1 MGTVGAEIK
10 VSSIKNPELT
20 NVFPVKP
27 GVGQNIAMHV
37 LPSTRN
43 FFLALISTFLVHSPS
58 FIFSKS
64 SPYFLT
70 ILVLA
75 NAIYHLGLLNKIGH
89 HAHNHKQFQQVPV
102 VSAYEI

>member
-1 MGTVGAEIK
+1 MGTVDAEIK
-10 VSSIKNPELT
+10 VPSIKNPELT
-20 NVFPVKP
+20 NVFPVKL

-43 FFLALISTFLVHSPS
+43 IFLAPVSTFLVHSPS

-75 NAIYHLGLLNKIGH
+75 NAVYLGLLNKIGH
-89 HAHNHKQFQQVPV
+89 HAHNHKQYQQVPV
-102 VSAYEI
+102 VSTYEI